1 MLGRLDRQRNF
12 FDELLFD
19 HMLPAEHPLLDIDRA
34 VDFSFVEEETADRY
48 SADQGRPSYPPEQL
62 VRILFLAVWA
72 NLSDVQVCQQLRYNV
87 LYRYFC
93 RLGWK
98 DAIPDDTT
106 LVRFRQRLGEER
118 WQRLLHRLVEQ
129 ARAKGC
135 LKGRWLVMDSSPVV
149 AHAAARTRVQLLREG
164 RQRLLQAVRQA
175 APPVAKELEALAEP
189 VPDATYED
197 QDQLLQ
203 AEQERT
209 EALLA
214 AITSRQAAKAPA
226 VRRVRK
232 QVERVLKDERVAS
245 YADPEARW
253 GHQRREKPFF
263 GYKMHLATDET
274 GFVLAA
280 TVTAGNASDLEGAP
294 ALVEQARVQ
303 GLRPRRLVADKAYDA
318 SGLRQDLVR
327 QGIRP
332 YIPQRTQRQR
342 LPKQGFTYDQRRR
355 QWICPEGHRSIG
367 QSPHQ
372 RGGWLVYFSE
382 RACRVCPRAGSCLSR
397 SQTRKVL
404 YWHPGTEANR
414 PRGLKRALRVRK
426 VIERTFGEAK
436 QWHGLGRSRY
446 RGRERTAIQVLL
458 TCLVLNAKKMAC
470 RFKDARGHRK
480 GPRLPERA
488 AA

>member
-1 MLGRLDRQRNF
+1 M
-12 FDELLFD
+12 
-19 HMLPAEHPLLDIDRA
+19 
-34 VDFSFVEEETADRY
+34 
-48 SADQGRPSYPPEQL
+48 
-62 VRILFLAVWA
+62 
-72 NLSDVQVCQQLRYNV
+72 
-87 LYRYFC
+87 
-93 RLGWK
+93 
-98 DAIPDDTT
+98 
-106 LVRFRQRLGEER
+106 
-118 WQRLLHRLVEQ
+118 
-129 ARAKGC
+129 
-135 LKGRWLVMDSSPVV
+135 
-149 AHAAARTRVQLLREG
+149 
-164 RQRLLQAVRQA
+164 
-175 APPVAKELEALAEP
+175 
-189 VPDATYED
+189 PDATYED

-318 SGLRQDLVR
+318 TRLREDLVR

-342 LPKQGFTYDQRRR
+342 LPKQGFTYDKRRR

-372 RGGWLVYFSE
+372 RGWLVYFSE
-382 RACRVCPRAGSCLSR
+382 RACRGCPRAGRCLSR

-414 PRGLKRALRVRK
+414 PRGLKRALRVRT
-426 VIERTFGEAK
+426 VMSAPLGRPSSGTASGEAVTGDGK
-436 QWHGLGRSRY
+436 
-446 RGRERTAIQVLL
+446 RTAIQVLL
-458 TCLVLNAKKMAC
+458 TCLVLNAKKMA
-470 RFKDARGHRK
+470 RRLQDARGSGHGKR
-480 GPRLPERA
+480 RAMEWA